1 MTTAA
6 GVLLISA
13 PLASVGWLLRGAPL
27 PPAPALGPTTG
38 PVALGLLST
47 GLATV
52 IYFRVVSRA
61 GPGFLSLINY
71 LIPVYAVIIG
81 ALFLG
86 ESLSARAMLALAVI
100 LTGVVVSQRGG
111 RS

>member
-13 PLASVGWLLRGAPL
+13 PLASAGWLLHGAPL
-27 PPAPALGPTTG
+27 PAAPSAGPTLG
-38 PVALGLLST
+38 LLALGLLST

-61 GPGFLSLINY
+61 GPAFLSLIN
-71 LIPVYAVIIG
+71 
-81 ALFLG
+81 
-86 ESLSARAMLALAVI
+86 
-100 LTGVVVSQRGG
+100 
-111 RS
+111 